1 MTSASNGGP
10 FRGAQAQKLLVVIT
24 SDVEADALI
33 HKLVERG
40 YPATKVSSSG
50 GFLRRGSA
58 TILSG
63 VEAADV
69 EQVLRIVRTECR
81 ARTERV
87 PVSALPFPQGVVQEP
102 AEVRVGGAIVFVLP
116 VEHFEKT

>member
-1 MTSASNGGP
+1 LSAEPNGGRP
-10 FRGAQAQKLLVVIT
+10 IAGGSQKLLVVIT
-24 SDVEADALI
+24 SDAEADSLI
-33 HKLVERG
+33 SKLVERG

-50 GFLRRGSA
+50 GFLRRGSS

-63 VEAADV
+63 VDGADV
-69 EQVLRIVRTECR
+69 DHVLRIVRTECR

>member
-1 MTSASNGGP
+1 MASRAGDP
-10 FRGAQAQKLLVVIT
+10 QKLLVVIT

-33 HKLVERG
+33 RALVERG
-40 YPATKVSSSG
+40 YPATKVSSTG

-63 VEAADV
+63 VDAGDV
-69 EQVLRIVRTECR
+69 ENVLAIVRRECR

-87 PVSALPFPQGVVQEP
+87 PQSAIPFPQGAVQEP
-102 AEVRVGGAIVFVLP
+102 EEVRVGGAIVFVLP
-116 VEHFEKT
+116 VDHFEKT

>member
-1 MTSASNGGP
+1 MASP
-10 FRGAQAQKLLVVIT
+10 DSSPRKLLVVIT
-24 SDVEADALI
+24 SDLEADALI
-33 HKLVERG
+33 KALVERD
-40 YPATKVSSSG
+40 YPATKVSSTG

-63 VEAADV
+63 VDATDV
-69 EQVLRIVRTECR
+69 DNVLAIVRRECR

-87 PVSALPFPQGVVQEP
+87 PQSATPFPQGAVQEP

-116 VEHFEKT
+116 VDHFEKT

>member
-1 MTSASNGGP
+1 MVA
-10 FRGAQAQKLLVVIT
+10 RGAVPQKLLVVIT
-24 SDVEADALI
+24 SDAEADALI
-33 HKLVERG
+33 KALVERG
-40 YPATKVSSSG
+40 YPATKVSSTG

-63 VEAADV
+63 VDATDV
-69 EQVLRIVRTECR
+69 NNVLAIVRRECR

-87 PVSALPFPQGVVQEP
+87 PQTAIPFPQGVVQEL

-116 VEHFEKT
+116 VDHFEKT